1 MNSFSSTPML
11 ELLER
16 YLSITSDRHQAIS
29 SNLANVDTPGYH
41 AKDVDFRSE
50 MRRAMLQTPDAPD
63 APEMHAVAHDVPG
76 LLERPDGNNVNLE
89 REGMLL
95 SETQMQYQIGVQ
107 LVKTQFH
114 RLLSAI
120 NEGK

>member
-1 MNSFSSTPML
+1 MNVSSTPML
-11 ELLER
+11 ELLEK
-16 YLSITSDRHQAIS
+16 YLSVTSDRHQAIA
-29 SNLANVDTPGYH
+29 SNVANVDTPGYH
-41 AKDVDFRSE
+41 TKDVDFRSE
-50 MRRAMLQTPDAPD
+50 MHRAMAQA
-63 APEMHAVAHDVPG
+63 AGPEMHAAAQDVPG
-76 LLERPDGNNVNLE
+76 LLARPDGNNVNLE

-107 LVKTQFH
+107 LVKSQFH

>member
-1 MNSFSSTPML
+1 MNNFSSTPML
-11 ELLER
+11 ELLEK
-16 YLSITSDRHQAIS
+16 YLSIASDRHQAIA
-29 SNLANVDTPGYH
+29 SNVANVDTPGYH
-41 AKDVDFRSE
+41 TKDVDFRTE
-50 MRRAMLQTPDAPD
+50 MHRAMAEASNPSG
-63 APEMHAVAHDVPG
+63 PELRAVAHDVPG
-76 LLERPDGNNVNLE
+76 LLARPDGNNVNLE